1 LTRRSGVYDDGG
13 FTLLEL
19 GVVIV
24 IIGVLA
30 ALALPS
36 FLHIRSRAD
45 DLVVRDA
52 LRRTA
57 LTARVIYGERQTFA
71 VGVASFRVAEP
82 GLLYVEETALPSP
95 QPSEGPATV
104 VYFGDES
111 VFGAVARSRS
121 GRCFL
126 TAVVGSGQ
134 LFVTHMRDTASP
146 AECALPASLVSPDA
160 PWTLVS

>member
-1 LTRRSGVYDDGG
+1 MTHRPGVQDDG

-19 GVVIV
+19 AVVII

-30 ALALPS
+30 TLALPS

-45 DLVVRDA
+45 DLAARDA

-57 LTARVIYGERQTFA
+57 LTARVLYEEGQTFA
-71 VGVASFRVAEP
+71 IGEASFHAAEP
-82 GLLYVEETALPSP
+82 GLSFVRATGLPSLS
-95 QPSEGPATV
+95 PSGGPAAM

-111 VFGAVARSRS
+111 VFGVVARSRS

-126 TAVVGSGQ
+126 TAAVGAGQ
-134 LFVTHMRDTASP
+134 LFVTHMRQTESP
-146 AECALPASLVSPDA
+146 LECTLPASVVSPDA

>member
-1 LTRRSGVYDDGG
+1 MTRRLGVHDDG

-19 GVVIV
+19 AVVII

-36 FLHIRSRAD
+36 FLNIRSRAD

-57 LTARVIYGERQTFA
+57 LTARLLFEDPQTFA
-71 VGVASFRVAEP
+71 VGEASFRAAEP
-82 GLLYVEETALPSP
+82 GLLYQRVAALPSSP
-95 QPSEGPATV
+95 PSTGPVVV

-111 VFGAVARSRS
+111 VFGAVALSRS

-126 TAVVGSGQ
+126 TAVVGAGQ
-134 LFVTHMRDTASP
+134 LFVTHMRQTESP
-146 AECALPASLVSPDA
+146 AECTLPASLVSPDA

>member
-1 LTRRSGVYDDGG
+1 MRDDG

-19 GVVIV
+19 AVVIV
-24 IIGVLA
+24 VIGVLL

-36 FLHIRSRAD
+36 FLGVRSRAD
-45 DLVVRDA
+45 DLVARDA

-57 LTARVIYGERQTFA
+57 LTARVLYEDHQTFA
-71 VGVASFRVAEP
+71 IGEASFRAAEP
-82 GLLYVEETALPSP
+82 GLVYAEVTVLPSP
-95 QPSEGPATV
+95 QPSEGPGTM
-104 VYFGDES
+104 VYYGDES

-126 TAVVGSGQ
+126 TAVVGAGQ
-134 LFVTHMRDTASP
+134 PFVTHMIQTESP
-146 AECALPASLVSPDA
+146 AECTLPASVVTPDA

>member
-1 LTRRSGVYDDGG
+1 MTGRPGAQDEG

-30 ALALPS
+30 TLALPS
-36 FLHIRSRAD
+36 FLGVRSRAD
-45 DLVVRDA
+45 DLVARDA

-57 LTARVIYGERQTFA
+57 VTARVLYEDGQTFA
-71 VGVASFRVAEP
+71 VGVASLRAAEP
-82 GLLYVEETALPSP
+82 GLSYVEVTALPSV
-95 QPSEGPATV
+95 QPSGGPVTV

-126 TAVVGSGQ
+126 TAVVGAGQ
-134 LFVTHMRDTASP
+134 PLVTHARQTESP
-146 AECALPASLVSPDA
+146 AECTLPASLISPDA

>member
-1 LTRRSGVYDDGG
+1 VTRRRGVPDDG

-19 GVVIV
+19 AVVIV
-24 IIGVLA
+24 IIGVLL

-45 DLVVRDA
+45 DLVARDA

-57 LTARVIYGERQTFA
+57 LTARMLVEVHQTFA
-71 VGVASFRVAEP
+71 IDEAAFRAAEP
-82 GLLYVEETALPSP
+82 GLLYVKAAALPSS
-95 QPSEGPATV
+95 QASSGPVTI

-111 VFGAVARSRS
+111 VFGTVARSRS

-126 TAVVGSGQ
+126 TAVVGPGQ
-134 LFVTHMRDTASP
+134 PFVTHMRETASP
-146 AECALPASLVSPDA
+146 AECTLPASLVSPDA
-160 PWTLVS
+160 PWALIS

>member
-1 LTRRSGVYDDGG
+1 LTRRPGVHDDG

-19 GVVIV
+19 AVVIV
-24 IIGVLA
+24 IIGVLV

-36 FLHIRSRAD
+36 FLHVRSRAD
-45 DLVVRDA
+45 DLIARDA

-57 LTARVIYGERQTFA
+57 LNARVLHEDGQTFA
-71 VGVASFRVAEP
+71 VGEASFLAAEP
-82 GLLYVEETALPSP
+82 GLVYRRVTTLPSL
-95 QPSEGPATV
+95 QPSSGPVTM

-111 VFGAVARSRS
+111 VFGAVALSRS

-126 TAVVGSGQ
+126 TAVVGPGQ
-134 LFVTHMRDTASP
+134 PFVTHMRQTESV

>member
-1 LTRRSGVYDDGG
+1 LTRRSGVHDDG
-13 FTLLEL
+13 FTLVEL
-19 GVVIV
+19 AVVIV
-24 IIGVLA
+24 IIGVLL

-36 FLHIRSRAD
+36 FLNIRSRGD
-45 DLVVRDA
+45 DLVARDA

-57 LTARVIYGERQTFA
+57 VTARLLYEEGQTFA
-71 VGVASFRVAEP
+71 VGEASFRVAEP
-82 GLLYVEETALPSP
+82 GLVYRRVTALPST
-95 QPSEGPATV
+95 QPSSGPVTV

-126 TAVVGSGQ
+126 TAVVGTGQ
-134 LFVTHMRDTASP
+134 LFVTHTRQTESL

-160 PWTLVS
+160 PWTPAP

>member
-1 LTRRSGVYDDGG
+1 MTRRPGVHDDG

-19 GVVIV
+19 AVVII

-36 FLHIRSRAD
+36 FLNIRSRAD
-45 DLVVRDA
+45 DLVARDA

-57 LTARVIYGERQTFA
+57 LTARVLFEDRQTFA
-71 VGVASFRVAEP
+71 VGEASFRAAEP
-82 GLLYVEETALPSP
+82 GLLYVGVTALPSP
-95 QPSEGPATV
+95 QPSEGPVTM

-126 TAVVGSGQ
+126 TAVVGAGQ
-134 LFVTHMRDTASP
+134 IFVTHMRQTESS
-146 AECALPASLVSPDA
+146 AECTLPASLVSPDA